1 MGNNMKKMSRKTK
14 FRVTF
19 LGISL
24 IIAIVFCVSSS
35 FSYISQVI
43 KTKNQLKELKMTY
56 NEKLEDEENLKEEI
70 NKLQDPEYM
79 AKYAREKYLYS
90 KKDEIIIKIED

>member
-1 MGNNMKKMSRKTK
+1 MKKMSRKTK

-79 AKYAREKYLYS
+79 AKYAREKYLYTS
-90 KKDEIIIKIED
+90 EGELIIDIDTKK

>member
-1 MGNNMKKMSRKTK
+1 MKKMSRKTK

-90 KKDEIIIKIED
+90 LNAGSI